1 MKLSTIALTTL
12 TVLSQSSMG
21 VQAFAP
27 RDHSR
32 RSILTSSSSH
42 QKSKTVINTSGHTS
56 GHTSRIKHQYIHST
70 LFMKNDEAKSSKSP
84 ARARKR
90 AFEQEKNMNT
100 RKSSSSS
107 KIDYRLASSVSSE
120 AYAVGVEQEN
130 NNGLVS
136 SFLQTQSQSQSTD
149 TKKLFPIISAALLIT
164 SNTVGASMMV
174 LPGLAQ
180 GPGMIASS
188 GLFGGEFLPST
199 SIALIRLY

>member
-12 TVLSQSSMG
+12 TLLSQSSTG

-27 RDHSR
+27 QHSI
-32 RSILTSSSSH
+32 RSILTSSPSH
-42 QKSKTVINTSGHTS
+42 QTSKSVINTSGHTS
-56 GHTSRIKHQYIHST
+56 GHTSRIEHQYIHST
-70 LFMKNDEAKSSKSP
+70 LFMKNEETKSSKSP
-84 ARARKR
+84 ARAPRARNKR

-107 KIDYRLASSVSSE
+107 KIDYRLASSISSE
-120 AYAVGVEQEN
+120 SYAVEKEQEQEN
-130 NNGLVS
+130 NNGLFS
-136 SFLQTQSQSQSTD
+136 SFFQTQSQSTD
-149 TKKLFPIISAALLIT
+149 TKQLFPIISAALLIT

-188 GLFGGEFLPST
+188 GLFGGEL
-199 SIALIRLY
+199 R